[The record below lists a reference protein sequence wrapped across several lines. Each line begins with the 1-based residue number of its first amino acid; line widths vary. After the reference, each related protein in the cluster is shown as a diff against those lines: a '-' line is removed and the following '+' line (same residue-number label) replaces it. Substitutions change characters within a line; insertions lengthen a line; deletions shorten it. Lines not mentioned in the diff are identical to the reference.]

1 MKDPILTAY
10 ILDII
15 SEIKD
20 FESKELI
27 SRPEWGD
34 IKFDALDGTIQQL
47 FTFIEPVNEDNLKYV
62 SNDIGNIIKPILEK
76 IHNAFILIDN
86 LRLDSADINIRNFKE
101 DTSNNILQNIDKLF
115 IHLMPYVSYMKHQ
128 DFDLNGKLDSINE
141 YSQKA
146 IQLYK
151 TSKTHSETVE
161 KEGDKILE
169 QIRLSSGEAG
179 VAPFTEDFKN
189 ESNEQDKSAKKW
201 LNASVFLFISSLMV
215 LAFMYFC
222 LETPISASNIQT
234 ISYLITKSIFIAL
247 LISAT
252 YWCSNIY
259 KTLKHQ
265 AAINK
270 HRALSLQTFQ
280 AFSNAASDQHTK
292 DAVLMETTRSI
303 FARASTGYINQNSE
317 SSDNVTTILESNR
330 LNPLNKHPDPD

>member
-1 MKDPILTAY
+1 MKDPNLTQQV
-10 ILDII
+10 IDII

-27 SRPEWGD
+27 SRPEWGNL
-34 IKFDALDGTIQQL
+34 KFDELDDVIQEL
-47 FTFIEPVNEDNLKYV
+47 FTFIEPINEDSLKLV
-62 SNDIGNIIKPILEK
+62 SDEIGRLILPFLK
-76 IHNAFILIDN
+76 
-86 LRLDSADINIRNFKE
+86 DINSKLKSIDSLELNSANININNFKR
-101 DTSNNILQNIDKLF
+101 DVTQSMSVNIDKLF
-115 IHLMPYVSYMKHQ
+115 IQLMPYVSYMKHQ
-128 DFDLNGKLDSINE
+128 DFGLNSKLYSINE

-146 IQLYK
+146 VQLYN
-151 TSKTHSETVE
+151 TSKSHSETVE

-179 VAPFTEDFKN
+179 IAPFTEDFKN

-234 ISYLITKSIFIAL
+234 ISFLITKSIFIAL

-259 KTLKHQ
+259 KTLKYQ

-292 DAVLMETTRSI
+292 DAFLMKQHDQYSQEH
-303 FARASTGYINQNSE
+303 
-317 SSDNVTTILESNR
+317 R
-330 LNPLNKHPDPD
+330 LDTLIKIQRVVIV